1 MSKPDQSKMMALFG
15 GTCRQRGLKITPQR
29 TAIYQELIRGRDH
42 PSTLTIF
49 KKVRKIFPGISF
61 DTVNRTLLTFS
72 EIGMASVVEGYGQPR
87 RFDSDTE
94 PHHHFR
100 CVKCNAIIDFHSR
113 RFDRISV
120 PEAFRKRFTVLNKRV
135 VLEGICD
142 KCRKRQ

>member
-1 MSKPDQSKMMALFG
+1 MSRTDHSAVMALFRG
-15 GTCRQRGLKITPQR
+15 RCRQQGLKITPQR
-29 TAIYQELIRGRDH
+29 TAIYQELIKGHDH
-42 PSTLTIF
+42 PSTLIIF

-72 EIGMASVVEGYGQPR
+72 EIGMVSVVEGYGQPR

-100 CVKCNAIIDFHSR
+100 CIKCDAIVDFHSKP
-113 RFDRISV
+113 FDRIRI
-120 PEAFRKRFTVLNKRV
+120 PEAIRKRFAILNKRV